1 MIIGINHVTLA
12 VKDIEISFKFY
23 NEVLKFQPLC
33 KWDKGAYFLI
43 GNLWFCLNIDERRVP
58 NQCYTHYAFSLMD
71 EDFETMSQRIIDS
84 GAQIFKENTSPGKS
98 LYFLDPDSHKLEI
111 RVGDWQSRVAIKK
124 ANSDNWNNV
133 EWFI

>member
-111 RVGDWQSRVAIKK
+111 HVGDWQSRVAIKK